1 MIMVVAPSRTGPRD
15 MGSRA
20 PSAAAGANPYSP
32 HPVPL
37 VARAGLAE
45 ARAVPSCSSSYVE
58 FEARPPW
65 TVGSRFELHRRVLSA
80 AGTVVGR
87 IVQVADAPAKDGG
100 VSRRLGRTRHRLGA
114 SAKIGTRAA
123 AQTGGV
129 GGAGRWGS
137 VLARNPRQCHL
148 RRRVVIAG

>member
-1 MIMVVAPSRTGPRD
+1 MESGSARPSSLKRRLRLVLWLLGRLPNTSAVYYPARAGWAPHGGRRDQPRIGLSRASRMAVIMVVAPSRTGPRD

-65 TVGSRFELHRRVLSA
+65 TVGSRFELHRRVSTPL
-80 AGTVVGR
+80 
-87 IVQVADAPAKDGG
+87 APWSGG
-100 VSRRLGRTRHRLGA
+100 SCR
-114 SAKIGTRAA
+114 
-123 AQTGGV
+123 
-129 GGAGRWGS
+129 
-137 VLARNPRQCHL
+137 
-148 RRRVVIAG
+148 